1 MKKVFK
7 VILIIL
13 GAFMFALMI
22 VKCTGDTTLK
32 AISEPHM
39 IPLIKTPNN
48 AVYRSE
54 IKQLFPKTDYTH
66 IVVDSDYITDNFTDG
81 EYYTFATFDSGEQ
94 IQGKRDDDTDTF
106 TIYLLSPSY
115 SDTNISERFSIAI
128 YSTADR
134 ELEYN
139 QSNLQY
145 NVINY
150 VDGNNITYSTLF
162 ELTYLDFFD
171 TYIDNSLNLPV
182 INYTLSY
189 LDNYNQGYDD
199 GYNAGVNNG
208 IRSFQSNPSEYGYY
222 TSSQYND
229 LKQAYDQLY
238 AQADSDF
245 TQSAFKN
252 LLNQVIG
259 TPYNAF
265 KGMFNFE
272 FFGVNL
278 FNLFSFLFT
287 CAIVGYLLKKII

>member
-13 GAFMFALMI
+13 GAFIFALML
-22 VKCTGDTTLK
+22 VKCAGETTLK

-39 IPLIKTPNN
+39 TPLVKVPNQ

-54 IKQLFPKTDYTH
+54 IKQLFPKTDSSH
-66 IVVDSDYITDNFTDG
+66 LVIDSDYITSNFTDG

-94 IQGKRDDDTDTF
+94 IQGKRNDDTDTF

-115 SDTNISERFSIAI
+115 ADNNITERFTLAI

-139 QSNLQY
+139 ESNLQY

-162 ELTYLDFFD
+162 ELTYLDFLD
-171 TYIDNSLNLPV
+171 TYSDNILNLPV
-182 INYTLSY
+182 VNYSISY
-189 LDNYNQGYDD
+189 LDNYNQGYSD
-199 GYNAGVNNG
+199 GYGAGVYQG
-208 IRSFQSNPSEYGYY
+208 VRDVQSNPSQYGYY
-222 TSSQYND
+222 TSSQYDD
-229 LKQAYDQLY
+229 LRQAYDELY

-287 CAIVGYLLKKII
+287 CAIVGYLIKKII